1 MAYLQLSA
9 VDKKNRISSI
19 NTDLSTASFL
29 CIYTGTPPLAPDNT
43 VPGGNLLVAMPCSNP
58 FGAATYFVQNASIT
72 AGGTT
77 GTNGAATV
85 TGTTG
90 TGTKFQAAVTIAGN
104 TITSINSISVAGSYT
119 VLPTSMS
126 AEPVTGGALTGATL
140 ALQISSMLTASAIT
154 TTNAT
159 ATGTAGFARLAI
171 AATAGAVGIVD
182 LDVATSGASVTI
194 NTTSIVS
201 GGPVVVTSAVISEA

>member
-1 MAYLQLSA
+1 
-9 VDKKNRISSI
+9 
-19 NTDLSTASFL
+19 
-29 CIYTGTPPLAPDNT
+29 
-43 VPGGNLLVAMPCSNP
+43 MPCSNP
-58 FGAATYFVQNASIT
+58 FGAVTYFVQNASAT
-72 AGGTT
+72 AGGTG
-77 GTNGAATV
+77 GTNGTQTV

-90 TGTKFQAAVTIAGN
+90 TGTKFQASVTVAGN
-104 TITSINSISVAGSYT
+104 TITSVNSISVAGAYT
-119 VLPTSMS
+119 VLPTSLS
-126 AEPVTGGALTGATL
+126 AEPVTGGGLTGATL
-140 ALQISSMLTASAIT
+140 ALQLSAVLTAGTIT

-201 GGPVVVTSAVISEA
+201 GGPVVVTSATISEA